1 MLSKGRLKE
10 KLYEISFSE
19 DLLNLA
25 DTVLSSLNLQEKL
38 DIGLWAGNLAQSV
51 ALAND

>member
-10 KLYEISFSE
+10 KLYETSFSE
-19 DLLNLA
+19 ELWNQA
-25 DTVLSSLNLQEKL
+25 AVVLSNINLQEKL